1 MCHSERVWNL
11 FVEESRLPVIRAEQ
25 RHNLLIFSQGQIM
38 IIEDLQHR
46 FQELGERIG
55 LVRSYL

>member
-1 MCHSERVWNL
+1 VWNL
-11 FVEESRLPVIRAEQ
+11 FVEESLLPVIRAEQ